1 MPPRADDVVR
11 VETVAFTAN
20 GAQAAAAAQ
29 VEEAE
34 RIARRLEAYAV
45 AIVGLDGTVTDCG
58 QPGCPLEYHA
68 AGPTAV
74 RLAVSL
80 AAARRTTDLALA
92 VEVPVAQAHLAH
104 RRFVDQ
110 LSEAAASVWCC
121 RRTAHRMG
129 RCLYDAAGPTSGLC
143 GRVLAVSRHYE
154 LGALAG

>member
-11 VETVAFTAN
+11 VEN
-20 GAQAAAAAQ
+20 GASAATGRDGTAVGQ
-29 VEEAE
+29 LEEAE

-45 AIVGLDGTVTDCG
+45 AIVDADGRVTACG
-58 QPGCPLEYHA
+58 QPGCPLEDHA
-68 AGPTAV
+68 AGRTAS
-74 RLAVSL
+74 RLAVTL
-80 AAARRTTDLALA
+80 AAVRGLPGLAFQ
-92 VEVPVAQAHLAH
+92 VGPVDGHLHLAH

-121 RRTAHRMG
+121 RRTAHRQG
-129 RCLYDAAGPTSGLC
+129 RCLFDPTGPTSGLC